1 MSEKKQNSIEW
12 LFNQMSN
19 VLAGY
24 VTELTTQEILDQ
36 AKEMRQ
42 KELKESY
49 DNGYANGQ
57 MGAFTK

>member
-12 LFNQMSN
+12 LFNQMGN

-57 MGAFTK
+57 LDAFTK